1 MSGLNKLTFF
11 GNLGKDPDLRNLEG
25 NLSVAKVTLA
35 TTEGYKDENGQTHTH
50 TEWHNVVLWRGL
62 AEMAE
67 KYLKKGSM
75 VCIEG
80 KLRTRSYE
88 DKNKEKRFVTEIIG
102 DNVIMLD
109 KKEST

>member
-1 MSGLNKLTFF
+1 MKGLNKVTLI
-11 GNLGKDPDLRNLEG
+11 GNLGKDPELRKLEG
-25 NLSVAKVTLA
+25 DIAVVKLTLA
-35 TTEGYKDENGQTHTH
+35 TTEGYKDEKGQTHTH

-88 DKNKEKRFVTEIIG
+88 DKNKEKRFVTEVIG